1 MSKKELKRW
10 FIAIIILWLSFVPLF
25 VSAQNENFTFDREPL
40 IERLEKIKEL
50 GVVTG
55 QVLSYSRSVI
65 KGIAP
70 GFTAQTNNME
80 EWLDRSLRDSDYSY
94 KKVAEKEYIVV
105 IKAAEVSISETPA
118 AEVEEITRLATVRG
132 RVTDNNNEPLIGVNI
147 VQKGTAN
154 GTVTNVDGSYSLKVP
169 PSTTLV
175 FSYIGFEREER
186 VWDGTSEVNV
196 RLHEDAA
203 LLEDVVIVGA
213 YGTVQKRSDMVG
225 SAYQVDSDK
234 IRTLPA
240 ARVDN
245 LLEGIVPGLQVMPNS
260 DDPASTKQRLNLRV
274 RGEGSMSASNE
285 PLWIVDGTR
294 IFSGDRTNMV
304 SGMSLSISPLTYIDP
319 NDIESITVLK
329 DAIETSI
336 YGADG
341 ANGVILITTKSGS
354 YGLGQSQ
361 VSFSLRTG
369 VSQINQ
375 GAKFKVLNGEE
386 YLMLA
391 KESYLNSGRDMR
403 SFPFQDNDMNS
414 YSTTSTDWS
423 KVFYDSGLQTNA
435 HISISGEEGRIKYL
449 LSGGY
454 YGNQS
459 TVIGNKQER
468 FSVRGN
474 VKVKMSP
481 KFDFSLN
488 YAASYNI
495 NDIFVPGHDYYQF
508 LPIYS
513 PLNSDRTFRLY
524 NQTVSE
530 IDINGNPVWQI
541 SRFLNSVAER
551 EENDYTQKA
560 AVTNVNA
567 ILGYQIIENLS
578 STTQFGID
586 YQSLNED
593 RYSARTNW
601 TGISSTAGAVGYSH
615 RNNANFL
622 TWTAIQRLNY
632 NRSFDQHH
640 ISGLLG
646 FEASSRDTRTMGA
659 TGSGFIN
666 DKIKE
671 VSYAVDRN
679 ATSGRNISRSLS
691 FFIQGVYSF
700 DHRYYL
706 TMNARR
712 DGNSGFGSDAQ
723 WGDFASV
730 GVSWN
735 IHNETFFQSEVIDI
749 LKIKMSYG
757 SNGNSRIGSQEALGL
772 YSYGESHNYMGELGG
787 TMTGSPNKKLSWET
801 AYMTNIG
808 VRTRLFN
815 RVDVEL
821 EAYNKKTVNL
831 LSNID
836 VSRTT
841 GDTRSY
847 RNSGEIVNQGIELTV
862 DVDLIKR
869 KDINWSAEL
878 NMSHNR
884 NRLVELYNGIEKVM
898 GNYIWREGEDLKT
911 FYVIRWAG
919 VDPRDGAPLWYDR
932 EGNLTRIYSDQHRV
946 PWKSASPVL
955 AGGLTSRIN
964 YKGFSLN
971 GMFSF
976 VVGGYAFSTFGRNV
990 MSDGLNIMSQ
1000 NQSVNQ
1006 LDRWQKPGDVALS
1019 PKPIWGISTK
1029 SVMSS
1034 TRHIYKTTNIKFNNI
1049 ALGYMLP
1056 SQFANLIGARYCS
1069 IDLIA
1074 DNLLVWTP
1082 YDKKDRNSYKQSM
1095 RGYPLE
1101 TSVSLGVNLG
1111 F

>member
-1 MSKKELKRW
+1 MRKRELTTRS
-10 FIAIIILWLSFVPLF
+10 ITVMVILWLSLTPLF
-25 VSAQNENFTFDREPL
+25 VSAQNESFSFDREPMV
-40 IERLEKIKEL
+40 ERLERIKEL
-50 GVVTG
+50 GKETG

-65 KGIAP
+65 NGMASA
-70 GFTAQTNNME
+70 FTSRTNNME
-80 EWLDRSLRDSDYSY
+80 EWLDRSLRNSDYTY
-94 KKVAEKEYIVV
+94 KKVGGKEYIVV
-105 IKAAEVSISETPA
+105 VKVSKVPTPD
-118 AEVEEITRLATVRG
+118 VEEIKQLGIIKG
-132 RVTDNNNEPLIGVNI
+132 RVTDNNNEPLIGVNV
-147 VQKGTAN
+147 VQKGTVN
-154 GTVTNVDGSYSLKVP
+154 GTVTDMDGNYSLKVP
-169 PSTTLV
+169 PKSTLV
-175 FSYIGFEREER
+175 FSYMGFERQER
-186 VWDGTSEVNV
+186 MWDGTSQLNIML
-196 RLHEDAA
+196 REDAA
-203 LLEDVVIVGA
+203 MLEDVVIIGA

-225 SAYQVDSDK
+225 SAFQVNSEK
-234 IRTLPA
+234 IRTLPT

-260 DDPASTKQRLNLRV
+260 DDASSTKQRLNLRV

-304 SGMSLSISPLTYIDP
+304 SGMSLSISPLTYIDS

-329 DAIETSI
+329 DATETSI

-341 ANGVILITTKSGS
+341 ANGVILVTTKSGS
-354 YGLGQSQ
+354 FGKPQ
-361 VSFSLRTG
+361 VRLSLRRG

-375 GAKFKVLNGEE
+375 NSKFKVLNGED

-414 YSTTSTDWS
+414 YSNTNTDWS
-423 KVFYDSGLQTNA
+423 KVFYDTGHQTNVYM
-435 HISISGEEGRIKYL
+435 SVSGSGSGIEYR

-454 YGNQS
+454 YNNQS
-459 TVIGNKQER
+459 TVIGNIQER
-468 FSVRGN
+468 YSIRGN
-474 VKVKMSP
+474 LDIDMSSRVK
-481 KFDFSLN
+481 FQLL

-495 NDIFVPGHDYYQF
+495 NDVFVPSNDYYQF
-508 LPIYS
+508 LPIYN
-513 PLNSDRTFRLY
+513 PLNPDGTYRLY
-524 NQTVSE
+524 NKSVSG
-530 IDINGNPVWQI
+530 IDSSGEPVWQT

-551 EENDYTQKA
+551 EENDNTQKA

-567 ILGYQIIENLS
+567 ILDYKIIEGLS
-578 STTQFGID
+578 ATTQFGID
-586 YQSLNED
+586 YQSLDED
-593 RYSARTNW
+593 RYSAGTNW
-601 TGISSTAGAVGYSH
+601 SGMSTTTGSVGYSY

-632 NRSFDQHH
+632 NRSFGRHS
-640 ISGLLG
+640 IGGLLG
-646 FEASSRDTRTMGA
+646 FEASSQDTRTLGA
-659 TGSGFIN
+659 IGSGFIN

-679 ATSGRNISRSLS
+679 GSSSRSISKSLS
-691 FFIQGVYSF
+691 YFAQGIYSF
-700 DHRYYL
+700 DRRYYV
-706 TMNARR
+706 TINGRR
-712 DGNSGFGSDAQ
+712 DGNSGFGSDSQ
-723 WGDFASV
+723 WGNFASV
-730 GVSWN
+730 GASWN
-735 IHNETFFQSEVIDI
+735 IHNESFFQSEVIDI
-749 LKIKMSYG
+749 LKLKMSYG

-772 YSYGESHNYMGELGG
+772 YSYGESYNYMGELGG
-787 TMTGSPNKKLSWET
+787 AMSGSPNKKLSWET

-808 VRTRLFN
+808 VRIRMFN

-821 EAYNKKTVNL
+821 EAYNKRTVNL

-847 RNSGEIVNQGIELTV
+847 RNSGEIINQGIELTV
-862 DVDLIKR
+862 DADLIRR
-869 KDINWSAEL
+869 KDFNWSAEL
-878 NMSHNR
+878 NVSHNR

-898 GNYIWREGEDLKT
+898 GNYIWREGHDLKT
-911 FYVIRWAG
+911 FYIIRWAG
-919 VDPRDGAPLWYDR
+919 VDPRDGAPLWYDS
-932 EGNLTRIYSDQHRV
+932 EGNLTRNYNDQHRV

-955 AGGLTSRIN
+955 TGGLTSRVS

-971 GMFSF
+971 GIFSF
-976 VVGGYAFSTFGRNV
+976 VMGGYAFSTFGRNV

-1006 LDRWQKPGDVALS
+1006 LDRWQKPGDIALS
-1019 PKPIWGISTK
+1019 PKPIWGTSTK

-1034 TRHIYKTTNIKFNNI
+1034 TRHIYKTTHVKFNNI
-1049 ALGYMLP
+1049 ALSYMLP
-1056 SQFANLIGARYCS
+1056 TRLVNQIGVRTCF

-1074 DNLLVWTP
+1074 DNLFVWTP

-1101 TSVSLGVNLG
+1101 TSLSLGVNLG